1 MKSNVYEIFKVLIMK
16 GTWKLKLRM
25 WMTSILMFTIVYILV
40 MIAGSY
46 LGVGSY
52 MIWLVASLVIVF
64 LQYWFGPSLVKR
76 SMNVRPLSEA
86 EAPHIH
92 QMVQELA
99 DEAGIPKPE
108 VGLSEVDIPNAFA
121 YGRSKRSGHIA
132 ITRPILGLLDRDEL
146 RAVIGHEMG
155 HLKHNDMIVTTVVSV
170 IPMICYYIALAF
182 MFSGDRDN
190 GGTVLI
196 GILGYVFYLVGQL
209 LVLFISRIREYYADE
224 ASVEFGNRPAALV
237 SALYKLSY
245 GAARCNEQTIA
256 DLNTNRAFFVNDINN
271 AKHDVND
278 FSQIDFDGDG
288 KISDDELR
296 RLANSDVKI
305 SRKNGV
311 MELLSTHP
319 DSLKRV
325 KRLAELEN
333 EV

>member
-1 MKSNVYEIFKVLIMK
+1 MK

-25 WMTSILMFTIVYILV
+25 ILTSVIMLTLVYFLIMLV
-40 MIAGSY
+40 GWYM
-46 LGVGSY
+46 GVTSWQLY
-52 MIWLVASLVIVF
+52 MWASLIITF

-108 VGLSEVDIPNAFA
+108 IGLSEINIPNAFA
-121 YGRSKRSGHIA
+121 YGRSSRSGHIA
-132 ITRPILGLLDRDEL
+132 VTRPILGLLDRDEL

-155 HLKHNDMIVTTVVSV
+155 HIKHNDMIVTAAVSV
-170 IPMICYYIALAF
+170 IPMICYYIALSF
-182 MFSGDRDN
+182 MFSGDSRN
-190 GGTVLI
+190 GGGIII
-196 GILGYVFYLVGQL
+196 GILGYVFYLIGQL
-209 LVLFISRIREYYADE
+209 LVLFISRTREYYADE

-245 GAARCNEQTIA
+245 GASKCSKETI
-256 DLNTNRAFFVNDINN
+256 DEVNTTRAFFINDVNN
-271 AKHDVND
+271 AKHDVTD
-278 FSQIDFDGDG
+278 FQQIDFDGNG
-288 KISDDELR
+288 KITDDELR
-296 RLANSDVKI
+296 RLANSGVKI
-305 SRKNGV
+305 SKTNGI

-333 EV
+333 

>member
-1 MKSNVYEIFKVLIMK
+1 MK

-25 WMTSILMFTIVYILV
+25 WLTSILMFTIVYALV
-40 MIAGSY
+40 MAAGWY
-46 LGVGSY
+46 LGVRGY
-52 MIWLVASLVIVF
+52 MIWFVASLIIVF

-108 VGLSEVDIPNAFA
+108 VGLSEIDIPNAFA

-146 RAVIGHEMG
+146 RAVLGHEMG
-155 HLKHNDMIVTTVVSV
+155 HIQHNDMIVTTVVSV
-170 IPMICYYIALAF
+170 IPMICYYIALSF

-190 GGTVLI
+190 GATIII
-196 GILGYVFYLVGQL
+196 GILGYVAYLVGQL

-245 GAARCNEQTIA
+245 GAARCSDQTIS

-271 AKHDVND
+271 AKHDIND

-311 MELLSTHP
+311 MEILSTHP

-333 EV
+333 